1 MTQRRPILSLSVGV
15 LFLLPAMFFVAVFLV
30 FPSFWVLWISLTNQ
44 TLTGEAALRPQF
56 VGLANFQAL
65 FDFENWMVRGYFGNA
80 LRNSVL
86 FVIGSALIGQAGLGL
101 AIAWAFYRR
110 RGLLRELVY
119 TLAILA
125 WIIPDVVVAFMWVA
139 YLDRDQGT
147 LNAILSA
154 LGLGRV
160 DWLIERPL
168 LSIILF
174 NTWRGTAFSMLL
186 FSSALATLP
195 PSYLEAAAVAGA
207 RPWQAFRDIILPSI
221 RSHILTDLVL
231 ITLWTFNT
239 FTPYLITAGG
249 PTFRSEVVSIYTFRI
264 AFRYFEFGRGAA
276 VAVVMMMINLALA
289 LVYLSTLRRE
299 ARAR

>member
-1 MTQRRPILSLSVGV
+1 MTPRRPILSMQVGV

-86 FVIGSALIGQAGLGL
+86 FVIGSGLIGQAGLGL

-147 LNAILSA
+147 LNAVLSA

-168 LSIILF
+168 LSIIIF

-264 AFRYFEFGRGAA
+264 AFQNFEFGRGAA
-276 VAVVMMMINLALA
+276 VAVVMIMINLALA

>member
-1 MTQRRPILSLSVGV
+1 MTQRRPILPMSVGL
-15 LFLLPAMFFVAVFLV
+15 LFLLPAMAFVALFLV
-30 FPSFWVLWISLTNQ
+30 FPSLWVLWISLTNQ

-65 FDFENWMVRGYFGNA
+65 FDFERWMVRGYFGNA

-101 AIAWAFYRR
+101 AIAWAFHRR

-147 LNAILSA
+147 LNALLSA

-168 LSIILF
+168 FSIILF

-195 PSYLEAAAVAGA
+195 PSYLEAAMVAGA

-221 RSHILTDLVL
+221 RSHIITDLVL

-239 FTPYLITAGG
+239 FTPYLITGGG

-264 AFRYFEFGRGAA
+264 AFRHFEFGRGAA
-276 VAVVMMMINLALA
+276 VAVVMMLVNLALA

-299 ARAR
+299 VRAR

>member
-1 MTQRRPILSLSVGV
+1 MPVGL
-15 LFLLPAMFFVAVFLV
+15 LFLLPALFFVAIFLV
-30 FPSFWVLWISLTNQ
+30 VPSLWVLWISMTNQ

-56 VGLANFQAL
+56 VGLANFRAL

-80 LRNSVL
+80 LRNSLL

-101 AIAWAFYRR
+101 AIAWAFHRR
-110 RGLLRELVY
+110 RGMLRELIY

-139 YLDRDQGT
+139 YLDRDHGT
-147 LNAILSA
+147 LNAVLSA

-207 RPWQAFRDIILPSI
+207 SAWQAFWDIILPSI
-221 RSHILTDLVL
+221 RSHIITDLVL

-239 FTPYLITAGG
+239 FTPYLITGGG

-264 AFRYFEFGRGAA
+264 AFQHFEFGRGAA
-276 VAVVMMMINLALA
+276 VAVVMMLINLALA
-289 LVYLSTLRRE
+289 WVYLSTLRRE
-299 ARAR
+299 ARAS

>member
-1 MTQRRPILSLSVGV
+1 MTQRRPILSMPVGL
-15 LFLLPAMFFVAVFLV
+15 LFLLPAMVFVAVFLV
-30 FPSFWVLWISLTNQ
+30 FPSLWVLWISLTNQ
-44 TLTGEAALRPQF
+44 TLTGEAALRPRF
-56 VGLANFQAL
+56 VGLANFRAL

-110 RGLLRELVY
+110 RGIWRELIY

-154 LGLGRV
+154 LGMGRV
-160 DWLIERPL
+160 DWLIEQPL
-168 LSIILF
+168 LSIIIF
-174 NTWRGTAFSMLL
+174 NTWRGAAFSMLL

-221 RSHILTDLVL
+221 RSHIITDLVL

-264 AFRYFEFGRGAA
+264 AFQHFEFGRGAA
-276 VAVVMMMINLALA
+276 VAVVMMLINLALA

>member
-1 MTQRRPILSLSVGV
+1 VTQRRPILPMSVGL
-15 LFLLPAMFFVAVFLV
+15 LFLLPALFFVAVFLV
-30 FPSFWVLWISLTNQ
+30 FPSLWVLWISLTNQ
-44 TLTGEAALRPQF
+44 TLTGEAALRPRF

-101 AIAWAFYRR
+101 AVAWAFYRR

-147 LNAILSA
+147 LNALLSA

-160 DWLIERPL
+160 DWLIEQPMF
-168 LSIILF
+168 SIILF
-174 NTWRGTAFSMLL
+174 NTWRGAAFSILL

-221 RSHILTDLVL
+221 RSHIVTDLVL

-239 FTPYLITAGG
+239 FTPYLITGGG

-264 AFRYFEFGRGAA
+264 AFRNFEFGRGAA
-276 VAVVMMMINLALA
+276 VAVVMMLINLTLA

>member
-1 MTQRRPILSLSVGV
+1 MVQRRPILSPAVGM
-15 LFLLPAMFFVAVFLV
+15 LFLLPALGFVLVFLV
-30 FPSFWVLWISLTNQ
+30 FPSLWVLQISLTNQ

-65 FDFENWMVRGYFGNA
+65 FDFENWMIRGYFGNA
-80 LRNSVL
+80 LRNAVF

-101 AIAWAFYRR
+101 AIAWAFHRR
-110 RGLLRELVY
+110 RGLLREALY
-119 TLAILA
+119 TLVILA

-147 LNAILSA
+147 LNAILST
-154 LGLGRV
+154 LRLGRV
-160 DWLIERPL
+160 DWLIDHPL
-168 LSIILF
+168 LSIIIF

-207 RPWQAFRDIILPSI
+207 SAWQAFRDIILPSI
-221 RSHILTDLVL
+221 RSHIITDLVL

-239 FTPYLITAGG
+239 FTPYLITGGG

-264 AFRYFEFGRGAA
+264 AFQHFEFGRGAA
-276 VAVVMMMINLALA
+276 VAVVMMVINLILA
-289 LVYLSTLRRE
+289 LIYLSTLRRE
-299 ARAR
+299 AVAR

>member
-1 MTQRRPILSLSVGV
+1 MQVGV

-86 FVIGSALIGQAGLGL
+86 FVIGSGLIGQAGLGL

-147 LNAILSA
+147 LNAVLSA

-168 LSIILF
+168 LSIIIF

-264 AFRYFEFGRGAA
+264 AFQNFEFGRGAA

>member
-1 MTQRRPILSLSVGV
+1 MARRPILSLPVGL
-15 LFLLPAMFFVAVFLV
+15 LFLAPALFFVAVFLV
-30 FPSFWVLWISLTNQ
+30 FPSLWVVWISLTNQ
-44 TLTGEAALRPQF
+44 TLTGETALWPQF
-56 VGLANFQAL
+56 VGLANFRAL

-86 FVIGSALIGQAGLGL
+86 FVIGSALVGQAGLGL
-101 AIAWAFYRR
+101 AIAWAFHRR
-110 RGLLRELVY
+110 RGFWREALY

-147 LNAILSA
+147 LNALLA
-154 LGLGRV
+154 HLGLGRV
-160 DWLIERPL
+160 DWLIEHPMA
-168 LSIILF
+168 SIILF

-207 RPWQAFRDIILPSI
+207 HPWQAFRDVVLPAI
-221 RSHILTDLVL
+221 RGHIVTDLVL

-239 FTPYLITAGG
+239 FTPYLVTGGG

-264 AFRYFEFGRGAA
+264 AFRNFEFGRGAA
-276 VAVVMMMINLALA
+276 VAVVMMGINLALA
-289 LVYLSTLRRE
+289 LIYLSALRRE
-299 ARAR
+299 VRAR

>member
-1 MTQRRPILSLSVGV
+1 VTPRRPILSMQVGV

-86 FVIGSALIGQAGLGL
+86 FVIGSGLIGQAGLGL

-147 LNAILSA
+147 LNAVLSA

-168 LSIILF
+168 LSIIIF

-264 AFRYFEFGRGAA
+264 AFQNFEFGRGAA

>member
-1 MTQRRPILSLSVGV
+1 MTQRRPILPMSAGL
-15 LFLLPAMFFVAVFLV
+15 LFLLPALFFVAVFLV
-30 FPSFWVLWISLTNQ
+30 VPSLWVLGISMTNQ

-56 VGLANFQAL
+56 VGLANFRAL

-80 LRNSVL
+80 FRNAVL
-86 FVIGSALIGQAGLGL
+86 FVIGSALVGQAGLGL
-101 AIAWAFYRR
+101 AIAWAFHRR
-110 RGLLRELVY
+110 RGMLRELIY
-119 TLAILA
+119 TLAILS

-139 YLDRDQGT
+139 YLDRDHGT
-147 LNAILSA
+147 LNAVLSA

-168 LSIILF
+168 FSIILF

-207 RPWQAFRDIILPSI
+207 SAWQAFRDIILPSI
-221 RSHILTDLVL
+221 RSHIITDLVL

-239 FTPYLITAGG
+239 FTPYLITGGG

-264 AFRYFEFGRGAA
+264 AFQHFEFGRGAA
-276 VAVVMMMINLALA
+276 VAVVMMLINLALA

-299 ARAR
+299 ARAS

>member
-1 MTQRRPILSLSVGV
+1 MTPRRPILSMQVGV

-86 FVIGSALIGQAGLGL
+86 FVIGSGLIGQAGLGL

-147 LNAILSA
+147 LNAVLSA

-168 LSIILF
+168 LSIIIF

-264 AFRYFEFGRGAA
+264 AFQNFEFGRGAA

>member
-1 MTQRRPILSLSVGV
+1 MTQRRPILSMQVGL

-56 VGLANFQAL
+56 VGLANFRAL

-154 LGLGRV
+154 LGMGRV

-168 LSIILF
+168 LSIIVF
-174 NTWRGTAFSMLL
+174 NTWRGAAFSMLL

-221 RSHILTDLVL
+221 RSHIITDLVL

-264 AFRYFEFGRGAA
+264 AFRHFEFGRGAA
-276 VAVVMMMINLALA
+276 VAVVMMLINLALA

>member
-1 MTQRRPILSLSVGV
+1 MVQRRPILSLPIGL
-15 LFLLPAMFFVAVFLV
+15 LFLLPALFFVAVFLV
-30 FPSFWVLWISLTNQ
+30 FPSLWVLWISLTNQ
-44 TLTGEAALRPQF
+44 TLTGETALRPQF
-56 VGLANFQAL
+56 VGLANFRYL
-65 FDFENWMVRGYFGNA
+65 FDPENWAVRGYFGNA

-86 FVIGSALIGQAGLGL
+86 FVIGSGLIGQAGVGL
-101 AIAWAFYRR
+101 AIAWAFHRR
-110 RGLLRELVY
+110 RGLLREVLY
-119 TLAILA
+119 TLVILA

-147 LNAILSA
+147 LNALLSA

-168 LSIILF
+168 LSVIIF

-186 FSSALATLP
+186 FSSALAMLP

-207 RPWQAFRDIILPSI
+207 RPYQAFRDIILPSI
-221 RSHILTDLVL
+221 RSHIVTDLIL

-239 FTPYLITAGG
+239 FTPYLITGGG
-249 PTFRSEVVSIYTFRI
+249 PTFRSEVVSIYTFRV
-264 AFRYFEFGRGAA
+264 AFQHFEFGRGAA
-276 VAVVMMMINLALA
+276 VAVVMMLINLTLALA
-289 LVYLSTLRRE
+289 YLSTLRRE

>member
-1 MTQRRPILSLSVGV
+1 M
-15 LFLLPAMFFVAVFLV
+15 AVFLV
-30 FPSFWVLWISLTNQ
+30 FPSLWVLQISLTNQ

-65 FDFENWMVRGYFGNA
+65 FQFENWMIRGYFGNA
-80 LRNSVL
+80 LRNTAL
-86 FVIGSALIGQAGLGL
+86 FVLGSALIGQAGLGL
-101 AIAWAFYRR
+101 AIAWAFHRR
-110 RGLLRELVY
+110 RGMLRELIY
-119 TLAILA
+119 TLVILA

-147 LNAILSA
+147 LNAVLSA
-154 LGLGRV
+154 LRLGRV

-168 LSIILF
+168 LSIIIF

-207 RPWQAFRDIILPSI
+207 SAWQAFRDIILPSI
-221 RSHILTDLVL
+221 RSHIVTDLVL

-239 FTPYLITAGG
+239 FTPYLITGGG

-264 AFRYFEFGRGAA
+264 AFQHFEFGRGAA
-276 VAVVMMMINLALA
+276 VAVVMMGINLILA
-289 LVYLSTLRRE
+289 LIYLSTLRRE
-299 ARAR
+299 AVAR

>member
-1 MTQRRPILSLSVGV
+1 MTPRRPILSMQVGV

-86 FVIGSALIGQAGLGL
+86 FVIGSGLIGQAGLGL

-125 WIIPDVVVAFMWVA
+125 WIVPDVVVAFMWVA

-147 LNAILSA
+147 LNAVLSA

-168 LSIILF
+168 LSIIIF

-264 AFRYFEFGRGAA
+264 AFQNFEFGRGAA